1 LFSESNE
8 QNLKTKKISIMK
20 TINDFKTLLF
30 NGEKN
35 TLLGYHLN
43 NLFGEK
49 NAELKAYI
57 LNFEEKVEVIAQMH
71 KNGIN
76 VFEDNFVLGNVTKAF
91 YQYKL
96 TEYAEY

>member
-1 LFSESNE
+1 
-8 QNLKTKKISIMK
+8 
-20 TINDFKTLLF
+20 
-30 NGEKN
+30 
-35 TLLGYHLN
+35 
-43 NLFGEK
+43 
-49 NAELKAYI
+49 
-57 LNFEEKVEVIAQMH
+57 VEVIAQMH